1 MATQS
6 GATTTVVMTVPSTSE
21 ATVARLGGAK
31 NEDFT
36 GFDFVYDDVADTLTI
51 NQPGVGIGFLPG
63 MPVSSTAN
71 FDDGTNPAVAL
82 LVAETSVLIGS
93 TNDSLILSVADG
105 LGLNASGTLSGGT
118 LDFAGGPEAFQIQR
132 LTDRNG
138 PSLEVG
144 ELTSNEVSQF
154 RQETSIRSGFQQ
166 VTGQLGFE
174 LSYRSQDHLI
184 ELATTDA
191 FAEISTAIADAWND
205 TDSTYTEATKTFAV
219 LDSIAAADV
228 GQYVRGV
235 YQSEVQGEEFSF
247 LGLVEDGT
255 TIKVIFELEGT
266 APTGDVAAASAK
278 TLAIEPYK
286 ISMVRKGAMKYSTIV
301 KDYPDILVSQ
311 GFGGCTVNNL
321 SFSVQPGSL
330 VTGTADILGVQAKN
344 MFANDDSDAATNTF
358 NYAVEAANW
367 GESYAW
373 RDEVS
378 VNFGQESTAYS
389 PFASCVAIENAPNA
403 TVSGFD
409 FTINNNRETVPLL
422 CSAFADSVYEGV
434 ANVSGT
440 MTLLFENEAEYNK
453 FALETESKVMISLD
467 GGAAD
472 GLDSMFFHF
481 PRVRYT
487 QPSFEVPANGPVVL
501 TLNFRALE
509 SDYGLAGSPVR
520 TSCVIGRA

>member
-1 MATQS
+1 MS
-6 GATTTVVMTVPSTSE
+6 VPSTSE
-21 ATVARLGGAK
+21 DAVARLGGAK

-36 GFDFVYDDVADTLTI
+36 GFDFVYSDAADTLTI
-51 NQPGVGIGFLPG
+51 NAPGVGVGFLPG
-63 MPVSSTAN
+63 MPVSSTVDFN
-71 FDDGTNPAVAL
+71 DGSNTTAL
-82 LVAETSVLIGS
+82 LLASTSVLIGS
-93 TNDSLILSVADG
+93 TNDSLILSVADA
-105 LGLNASGTLSGGT
+105 LGLTASGTLSGGT

-138 PSLEVG
+138 PSLEVA

-191 FAEISTAIADAWND
+191 FAEISTAVADAWND
-205 TDSTYTEATKTFAV
+205 TNSTYTAVTKTFAV
-219 LDSIAAADV
+219 LDSIAADDV
-228 GQYVRGV
+228 EQYVRGV
-235 YQSEVQGEEFSF
+235 YQSGDQAEEFSF
-247 LGLVEDGT
+247 LGLVESGT

-266 APTGDVAAASAK
+266 APTADVAASSVK
-278 TLAIEPYK
+278 SLAVEPYK
-286 ISMVRKGAMKYSTIV
+286 ISMVRKGTMKYSTIV

-311 GFGGCTVNNL
+311 AFGGCTVNNL

-330 VTGTADILGVQAKN
+330 VTGTADILGVEAKN
-344 MFANDDSDAATNTF
+344 MFAHDDTDSATNTF
-358 NYAVEAANW
+358 NYAVTTGYGTGDIEP
-367 GESYAW
+367 W

-378 VNFGQESTAYS
+378 VNYGQESTAYS
-389 PFASCVAIENAPNA
+389 PFASCVAIDNAPNA
-403 TVSGFD
+403 IVSGFD

-440 MTLLFENEAEYNK
+440 MTLLFENETEYNK
-453 FALETESKVMISLD
+453 FVLESESKVMISLD
-467 GGAAD
+467 GGVAD
-472 GLDSMFFHF
+472 GADSMFFFF

-487 QPSFEVPANGPVVL
+487 QPSFEIPANGPVVVTL
-501 TLNFRALE
+501 TFRALQAE
-509 SDYGLAGSPVR
+509 YGLDGAPVK